1 MTKSFAIICLLL
13 LSVKNQAQSSAE
25 LSVTRQGQ
33 IDSLIT
39 FIQNNQIAELAQR
52 VRYPLKRPNPVP
64 DIQNAAEFIR
74 YYPTLMDSNFRSKLI
89 NQTYTQENTIERYV
103 TIGLLNG
110 EIWLDEEGW
119 IISFNHHS
127 SQELA
132 LQMKLREAIKARIHS
147 SVSTWKENILVCQNK
162 KFLIRI
168 DRLENNELRYCSWS
182 ETKTISDPP
191 DLILFQGKEEFQ
203 GTMGGVNYVFSNG
216 EWTYSLDQVQMAESI
231 ENLGLFLRLYR
242 NDELVLNSKMEEIK

>member
-1 MTKSFAIICLLL
+1 MTKSFALIFLLI
-13 LSVKNQAQSSAE
+13 LSAKNQAQSSAE
-25 LSVTRQGQ
+25 LRLTRQGQ
-33 IDSLIT
+33 IDSLVT
-39 FIQNNQIAELAQR
+39 FIQNNQIAQLAQR

-74 YYPTLMDSNFRSKLI
+74 YYPTLMDSNFRSSLI
-89 NQTYTQENTIERYV
+89 KQTYTPENTIERHGN
-103 TIGLLNG
+103 IGLLNG
-110 EIWLDEEGW
+110 KIWLDEEGW

-127 SQELA
+127 PQELA
-132 LQMKLREAIKARIHS
+132 LQMKLHEAIKAKIHS

-182 ETKTISDPP
+182 KNKTISDPP

-216 EWTYSLDQVQMAESI
+216 DWTYSLDQVQMAESI

-242 NDELVLNSKMEEIK
+242 DDELVLNSQMEEIK